1 MTVYVLQEMGRNIR
15 SAEKF
20 GDLKIVLPDNKQI
33 VLSSGPL
40 THKLKKELSTFCDD
54 DYLLLIGDP
63 AIIALAGAVASEMN
77 RGKFK
82 ILKWD
87 RDEKKYYDIEID
99 LRGQMN
105 ELLKQM
111 QQDAGATAPNSM
123 GKIGAVAND
132 IADTDQE
139 ISNIEEQLKKKK
151 DYKKHL

>member
-20 GDLKIVLPDNKQI
+20 GDLKVLLPDNRQI

-40 THKLKKELSTFCDD
+40 TFKLRQELKDFNDN

-63 AIIALAGAVASEMN
+63 AIIALAGAVASDVN
-77 RGKFK
+77 GGRFK

-99 LRGQMN
+99 LRG
-105 ELLKQM
+105 
-111 QQDAGATAPNSM
+111 
-123 GKIGAVAND
+123 
-132 IADTDQE
+132 
-139 ISNIEEQLKKKK
+139 
-151 DYKKHL
+151 